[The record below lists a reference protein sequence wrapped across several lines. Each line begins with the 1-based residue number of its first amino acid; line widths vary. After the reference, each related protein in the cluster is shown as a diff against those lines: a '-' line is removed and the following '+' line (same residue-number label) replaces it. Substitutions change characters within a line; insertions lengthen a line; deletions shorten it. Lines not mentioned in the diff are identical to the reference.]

1 MNPSDHTQAI
11 HMSENMM
18 KVLLA
23 PAAPGTIRCRN
34 VDLALPAGVPRIFTG
49 NAEHAE
55 QWVMGRFKWSEPCQ
69 RKAIVFEIKQPLIPE
84 SWRKAQEADDGDAA
98 EVSIAL
104 RDSVGNIFDEAPA
117 EKSLLGSLLKGV
129 RGMFGSR
136 A

>member
-1 MNPSDHTQAI
+1 MNPSDQTQAI

-23 PAAPGTIRCRN
+23 PAASGTIRCRN
-34 VDLALPAGVPRIFTG
+34 VDLHLPVGVPRIFTG

-69 RKAIVFEIKQPLIPE
+69 RKAIVFEIKQPLIPD

-98 EVSIAL
+98 EVSMAL
-104 RDSVGNIFDEAPA
+104 RNSVGNIFEEAPA
-117 EKSLLGSLLKGV
+117 ETSLLGRLMKGV
-129 RGMFGSR
+129 RGMFGPR